1 VFRDA
6 DERIVVDTRR
16 HGVVLVRPLLR
27 AAFVAAVGAAGVTL
41 GWPASAVG
49 ALLLAVAALAATA
62 AVWRWERTHVV
73 LTTEKLFV
81 VYGIVRRRGAA
92 VRLGRVATVEVEQT
106 LPGRLFGYG
115 TIVAGE
121 LEIPYVAEPQRVSGL
136 VARLGG

>member
-1 VFRDA
+1 MFRDA
-6 DERIVVDTRR
+6 DERVVVDTRR

-27 AAFVAAVGAAGVTL
+27 AAFVAATGAAGLVL

-49 ALLLAVAALAATA
+49 ALLLAVAALAATV

-73 LTTEKLFV
+73 VTTEKLFV
-81 VYGIVRRRGAA
+81 VYGVLRRRAAA

-121 LEIPYVAEPQRVSGL
+121 LEIPYVGEPERVSSL
-136 VARLGG
+136 VARLGA